1 MRKVTGQI
9 LLILY
14 SFLFLLILPADLDFV
29 VGFLVALI
37 CIGVQMFIKND
48 WKMYLFLT
56 GVLIGA
62 CFCRGICEFLPVI
75 FYGFWTKERRGI
87 MVLAVA
93 GGIFTS
99 VLGDTNLNRGQWCLL
114 VFGILLSMILKLK
127 EDAYEELEQEY
138 KKTRDDSKE
147 RNLLLQEKNRNLIE
161 KQDYEIYTA
170 TLRERNRI
178 AREIHD
184 NVGHLLSRSILMV
197 GAMKIINEDEKLSP
211 SIEQL
216 EDSLNTA
223 MTSVRESVHDL
234 HDDSVNLKEVTEELV
249 EEFTFCPVDLSYD
262 MGYDVPREIKY
273 SFIAIVKEALHN
285 IVRHSDASKVKI
297 VMREHPAIYQ
307 LIVEDNGTVKE
318 KVKSVGTKEMFGK
331 NATEIMSEGV
341 PNIEENFTKIQPG
354 QGMGLRNMSDRVHML
369 GGVMQIVRK
378 EGFRIFITIP
388 KEVA

>member
-1 MRKVTGQI
+1 MRRMTGQL

-14 SFLFLLILPADLDFV
+14 SFLFFLLSPADLNFV
-29 VGFLVALI
+29 VGFLVSLI
-37 CIGVQMFIKND
+37 CIGMQMFLKDD
-48 WKMYLFLT
+48 WERY
-56 GVLIGA
+56 VLLICILAGSWY
-62 CFCRGICEFLPVI
+62 CVGICEFLPVL
-75 FYGFWTKERRGI
+75 FYGFWTKENRGI
-87 MVLAVA
+87 MILAVA
-93 GGIFTS
+93 GGIFTGVS
-99 VLGDTNLNRGQWCLL
+99 GNTNLSYGQMYLL
-114 VFGILLSMILKLK
+114 IVGILLSLVLKLK
-127 EDAYEELEQEY
+127 EEAYEELEQEY
-138 KKTRDDSKE
+138 RKTRDDSKE

-170 TLRERNRI
+170 TLQERNRI

-197 GAMKIINEDEKLSP
+197 GAIKIVNEDEKLSP

-216 EDSLNTA
+216 EESLNTA

-249 EEFTFCPVDLSYD
+249 GEFTFCPVDLSYD

-273 SFIAIVKEALHN
+273 GFIAIVKEALHN

-297 VMREHPAIYQ
+297 VMREHPALYQ

-318 KVKSVGTKEMFGK
+318 PIQSGGVKTVSREFQ
-331 NATEIMSEGV
+331 S
-341 PNIEENFTKIQPG
+341 G
-354 QGMGLRNMSDRVHML
+354 QGMGLRNMSDRVLML
-369 GGVMQIVRK
+369 GGMMQIVRK

-388 KEVA
+388 KEVV